1 MQREVKKESAGSVR
15 SSAMDRVRMRIKVS
29 KKPRHLDAKSPSF
42 LFKFLKPV
50 HAPSKCK
57 NCTDSENTFPE
68 TQTHAAHMRTTSDQ
82 IRPNEKA
89 AKSTK
94 FNSGIISQ
102 VMQKCRLSPPRVEL
116 VPSESSSTE
125 EKGVISN
132 PIACPSHII
141 KREYFVIT
149 KQKNNSRKS
158 NYCSFCSER
167 KLRGLIYLQLYNKYE
182 ASTQNIYNVNMVND
196 IISSAD
202 TQLMVNFK
210 ESLLYDDTTEF
221 LKAFYS
227 RNTIFTQLESAANLH
242 LNLRRAIPNFA
253 ALKEKQYILKNI
265 ARKEKLLKVRREQA
279 NNEERIPEIKLFTKK
294 FLEEITVHCSQ
305 SRVRNSLEN
314 LLNDFI
320 DKDSLSLIQK
330 TELEATKKKP
340 VVIKGSN
347 LNGLKANLLKKNAY
361 RRHESQKEVRD
372 GKPISGRMTSTE
384 NYLSKLSF
392 KEVASPKKL
401 VLSNSKPSEHNRKR
415 RGIAGG
421 AKGRTALSKGKQR
434 SETPQSCTAYKFH
447 GKEKRCCEGSE
458 YQLDR
463 PVFSSYGKR
472 EESEGS
478 ARSLMKHRE
487 NVSADKK
494 LKLHK
499 KETNSASAKLMKY
512 KAKGMVQQEKK
523 PVLKHLCKSIK
534 DLLAPVGSGSRVKSP
549 ENEAGKH
556 KPDKKKKGIVAKER
570 MCKCSSL
577 EKELLKVGAVKKK
590 WY

>member
-1 MQREVKKESAGSVR
+1 MQRDANKESTHGVH
-15 SSAMDRVRMRIKVS
+15 SSAADRVKMRIKVS
-29 KKPRHLDAKSPSF
+29 KRPGRPDSKSPSF
-42 LFKFLKPV
+42 LFKFLRPAHV
-50 HAPSKCK
+50 PYKCG

-89 AKSTK
+89 VKSAK
-94 FNSGIISQ
+94 FNSGVISQ
-102 VMQKCRLSPPRVEL
+102 VMQRCRLSPSRAEL
-116 VPSESSSTE
+116 VPSECSSTE
-125 EKGVISN
+125 EKGVVST

-141 KREYFVIT
+141 KREYFAIT

-158 NYCSFCSER
+158 NHCSFCSEK

-202 TQLMVNFK
+202 TQLVVSFK
-210 ESLLYDDTTEF
+210 ESLLYDDSTEF
-221 LKAFYS
+221 LKAFCS
-227 RNTIFTQLESAANLH
+227 RSNALAQVEAAARLH
-242 LNLRRAIPNFA
+242 LNLRRTVPNFA

-265 ARKEKLLKVRREQA
+265 ARKEKLLKARKEQA
-279 NNEERIPEIKLFTKK
+279 NNEERVPGIKLFTKK

-305 SRVRNSLEN
+305 SRVRNSLES
-314 LLNDFI
+314 LLDDFI
-320 DKDSLSLIQK
+320 SKDSLSLIQK
-330 TELEATKKKP
+330 TELEAPKKKP

-361 RRHESQKEVRD
+361 RRHESQKEIRD

-384 NYLSKLSF
+384 NYSSKMSF

-401 VLSNSKPSEHNRKR
+401 VLSNSKPSEHRRK
-415 RGIAGG
+415 GQKAAGG
-421 AKGRTALSKGKQR
+421 TKGNTVFGKGKQR
-434 SETPQSCTAYKFH
+434 SETPQSSATCKFR
-447 GKEKRCCEGSE
+447 GKEKKCCEGSE

-463 PVFSSYGKR
+463 PVFSSHAKR
-472 EESEGS
+472 EESGGS
-478 ARSLMKHRE
+478 ARSLAKCRE
-487 NVSADKK
+487 NASVEKK
-494 LKLHK
+494 LKLQK

-512 KAKGMVQQEKK
+512 KAKGMVQEEKR

-534 DLLAPVGSGSRVKSP
+534 DLLAPVGSGRRVKSP
-549 ENEAGKH
+549 ENESAKR
-556 KPDKKKKGIVAKER
+556 KPDKRKPAGAKEH
-570 MCKCSSL
+570 KCSSL
-577 EKELLKVGAVKKK
+577 EKELLKMGAVKKK